1 MADSLEVMICNW
13 RVTRGI
19 PSGLH
24 IWFDPSVESVR
35 LFRVPTSEQRSFEHD
50 QDATLDAG
58 VGPGYLDK
66 VVRMTAV
73 EDEGERYVQIDF
85 LSSSSPDGDEELPF

>member
-1 MADSLEVMICNW
+1 MDSAEMMICNW

-24 IWFDPSVESVR
+24 IWFDPAVESVC
-35 LFRVPTSEQRSFEHD
+35 LYRVPTREQQSFGPVPEG
-50 QDATLDAG
+50 ALDAG

-66 VVRMTAV
+66 VGSVS
-73 EDEGERYVQIDF
+73 ELEGEGDNSIDEQSDPPFVQED
-85 LSSSSPDGDEELPF
+85 LPF